1 MEKNTINNENI
12 QKNEILI
19 PKRVLF
25 DEKTLKMIE
34 MMIPAYKDEIS
45 NVAKENEKINQ
56 MIKLAIEKMFKNDF
70 LNKINRFFM
79 NNVLLH
85 RITEKGNIR
94 YYSIEIIATLFEEY
108 MVERIYGNVR
118 FKSWTGIKNNVFP
131 SFNEA
136 QFFLRS

>member
-1 MEKNTINNENI
+1 MEKNTIKNENI
-12 QKNEILI
+12 QKNEILT

-70 LNKINRFFM
+70 LNKINNF
-79 NNVLLH
+79 
-85 RITEKGNIR
+85 
-94 YYSIEIIATLFEEY
+94 
-108 MVERIYGNVR
+108 
-118 FKSWTGIKNNVFP
+118 
-131 SFNEA
+131 
-136 QFFLRS
+136 

>member
-1 MEKNTINNENI
+1 MSNENI

-45 NVAKENEKINQ
+45 NTNKENEKINQ

-70 LNKINRFFM
+70 LNKINNF
-79 NNVLLH
+79 
-85 RITEKGNIR
+85 
-94 YYSIEIIATLFEEY
+94 
-108 MVERIYGNVR
+108 
-118 FKSWTGIKNNVFP
+118 
-131 SFNEA
+131 
-136 QFFLRS
+136 

>member
-12 QKNEILI
+12 QKKEILI

-70 LNKINRFFM
+70 LNKINNF
-79 NNVLLH
+79 
-85 RITEKGNIR
+85 
-94 YYSIEIIATLFEEY
+94 
-108 MVERIYGNVR
+108 
-118 FKSWTGIKNNVFP
+118 
-131 SFNEA
+131 
-136 QFFLRS
+136 

>member
-1 MEKNTINNENI
+1 IKMEKNTISNENI

-45 NVAKENEKINQ
+45 NTNKENEKINQ

-70 LNKINRFFM
+70 LNKINNF
-79 NNVLLH
+79 
-85 RITEKGNIR
+85 
-94 YYSIEIIATLFEEY
+94 
-108 MVERIYGNVR
+108 
-118 FKSWTGIKNNVFP
+118 
-131 SFNEA
+131 
-136 QFFLRS
+136 

>member
-34 MMIPAYKDEIS
+34 MMIPTYKDEIS
-45 NVAKENEKINQ
+45 NTNKKNEKINQ

-70 LNKINRFFM
+70 LNKINNF
-79 NNVLLH
+79 
-85 RITEKGNIR
+85 
-94 YYSIEIIATLFEEY
+94 
-108 MVERIYGNVR
+108 
-118 FKSWTGIKNNVFP
+118 
-131 SFNEA
+131 
-136 QFFLRS
+136 

>member
-45 NVAKENEKINQ
+45 NIAKENEKINQ
-56 MIKLAIEKMFKNDF
+56 MIKLVIEKMFKNDF
-70 LNKINRFFM
+70 LNKINNF
-79 NNVLLH
+79 
-85 RITEKGNIR
+85 
-94 YYSIEIIATLFEEY
+94 
-108 MVERIYGNVR
+108 
-118 FKSWTGIKNNVFP
+118 
-131 SFNEA
+131 
-136 QFFLRS
+136 

>member
-1 MEKNTINNENI
+1 KNTINNENI

-45 NVAKENEKINQ
+45 NTNKENEKINQ

-70 LNKINRFFM
+70 LNKINNF
-79 NNVLLH
+79 
-85 RITEKGNIR
+85 
-94 YYSIEIIATLFEEY
+94 
-108 MVERIYGNVR
+108 
-118 FKSWTGIKNNVFP
+118 
-131 SFNEA
+131 
-136 QFFLRS
+136 

>member
-56 MIKLAIEKMFKNDF
+56 MIKLAVGG
-70 LNKINRFFM
+70 KIKFPFG
-79 NNVLLH
+79 
-85 RITEKGNIR
+85 K
-94 YYSIEIIATLFEEY
+94 
-108 MVERIYGNVR
+108 
-118 FKSWTGIKNNVFP
+118 IKLP
-131 SFNEA
+131 
-136 QFFLRS
+136 

>member
-34 MMIPAYKDEIS
+34 MMIPAYKDKIS

-70 LNKINRFFM
+70 LNKINNF
-79 NNVLLH
+79 
-85 RITEKGNIR
+85 
-94 YYSIEIIATLFEEY
+94 
-108 MVERIYGNVR
+108 
-118 FKSWTGIKNNVFP
+118 
-131 SFNEA
+131 
-136 QFFLRS
+136 

>member
-1 MEKNTINNENI
+1 IKMEKNTINNENI

-45 NVAKENEKINQ
+45 NTNKENEKINQ

-70 LNKINRFFM
+70 LNKINNF
-79 NNVLLH
+79 
-85 RITEKGNIR
+85 
-94 YYSIEIIATLFEEY
+94 
-108 MVERIYGNVR
+108 
-118 FKSWTGIKNNVFP
+118 
-131 SFNEA
+131 
-136 QFFLRS
+136 

>member
-19 PKRVLF
+19 PKRLLF

-45 NVAKENEKINQ
+45 NTNKENEKINQ

-70 LNKINRFFM
+70 LNKINNF
-79 NNVLLH
+79 
-85 RITEKGNIR
+85 
-94 YYSIEIIATLFEEY
+94 
-108 MVERIYGNVR
+108 
-118 FKSWTGIKNNVFP
+118 
-131 SFNEA
+131 
-136 QFFLRS
+136 